1 MENVLHYLLPSWMW
15 VIPCLAVA
23 GISFL
28 AWMMELSCGQGR
40 FQVLALVTGGLQ
52 AQEPGF
58 LLIAP
63 DRGFLGNKE
72 VREVYG
78 AFRRDYRGRLVFIT
92 LAEDYEE
99 AVRQKFALALAELQ
113 EEGAKTI
120 AVLPLILSD
129 ADPHLKKA
137 RRLLATLNPSLP
149 FAPPLAED
157 PCAPYSRLSEPTS
170 GAATPRD

>member
-1 MENVLHYLLPSWMW
+1 MENVLRYLFPSWMW
-15 VIPCLAVA
+15 VVPCLAVA

-28 AWMMELSCGQGR
+28 AWMIGFSYGQGR
-40 FQVLALVTGGLQ
+40 LQ

-72 VREVYG
+72 VREIYD
-78 AFRRDYRGRLVFIT
+78 AFRKNYRGRLVFIT

-99 AVRQKFALALAELQ
+99 AVPQRLAQALADLQ

-120 AVLPLILSD
+120 VVLPLILSD

-137 RRLLATLNPSLP
+137 RRLLGTLNPSLP
-149 FAPPLAED
+149 FAPPLAKDYLAAQILED
-157 PCAPYSRLSEPTS
+157 RAKALSQVPAKE
-170 GAATPRD
+170 GV